1 MTFPFQGEVT
11 ELALFLDLTK
21 QVSESHNEE
30 GLLGLA
36 FDPAF
41 QQNGLFFVYYS
52 ASGPR
57 RSVLSRF
64 AVSGNDASMADKD
77 SELVI
82 LQIPQPAGNHNGGQL
97 AFGPDGYLYVGLGDG
112 GRGGDPFG
120 NGQDLGTLLGS
131 ILRIDVSEASP
142 DRPYTVPGD
151 NPFVGTAG
159 ALGEIWAYGLRNP
172 WRFSF
177 DPGYGDSESSDSESG
192 DSETGQLWVGDVG
205 QNNREEIDLVK
216 KGLNYGWNAMEGT
229 ACFSPKTKCD
239 QTGLEM
245 PVAEYGR
252 EGGCSIIG
260 GYVYRGRLIPSLYGA
275 YVFGDFCSGSV
286 WGIRL
291 PWGMLNEGA
300 EPEHLLL
307 VDSNLNIT
315 SFGVDQA
322 GEIYVLSRDT
332 GIYKLV
338 APD

>member
-1 MTFPFQGEVT
+1 M
-11 ELALFLDLTK
+11 
-21 QVSESHNEE
+21 
-30 GLLGLA
+30 
-36 FDPAF
+36 
-41 QQNGLFFVYYS
+41 
-52 ASGPR
+52 
-57 RSVLSRF
+57 
-64 AVSGNDASMADKD
+64 SGNDASTADKD

-82 LQIPQPAGNHNGGQL
+82 LEIPQPAGNHNGGQL

-142 DRPYTVPGD
+142 TRPYQVPGD
-151 NPFVGTAG
+151 NPFVGITG

-177 DPGYGDSESSDSESG
+177 DSQYGDSGYGDSESAR
-192 DSETGQLWVGDVG
+192 LWVGDVG
-205 QNNREEIDLVK
+205 QNNREEVDLVQ
-216 KGLNYGWNAMEGT
+216 KGLNYGWNVMEGT
-229 ACFSPKTKCD
+229 ACFSPQTGCD
-239 QTGLEM
+239 QTGLEL

-291 PWGMLNEGA
+291 PW
-300 EPEHLLL
+300 
-307 VDSNLNIT
+307 
-315 SFGVDQA
+315 
-322 GEIYVLSRDT
+322 
-332 GIYKLV
+332 
-338 APD
+338 